1 MPLNTAFAKA
11 KETVLKVSAPLA
23 NAETATEPTD
33 VTIEL
38 SAAATAGD
46 TSLTVTALP
55 AALKANN
62 ILTFTWG
69 TGNSVDVLIT
79 ANADVGATT
88 VSVDAVSG
96 DVGDGVPAIDVS
108 ATATFDQLYRVAG
121 TETADFTKAEGVT
134 TYTSN
139 TYDSANAVVYDTAT
153 IDTASWS
160 ISRAGRAKNS
170 DFGYVQCVEAAFQH
184 KPVWVKLERPG
195 EDNEIAVIY
204 EGVAWVTGYNDTGAS
219 TALNDGGWTFQGNGK
234 VYYTRLTTV

>member
-1 MPLNTAFAKA
+1 MPLDTTFAKS
-11 KETVLKVSAPLA
+11 KETVLKVSTPYA
-23 NAETATEPTD
+23 NADTATEPAD
-33 VTIEL
+33 VTISL
-38 SAAATAGD
+38 TGAATAGD
-46 TSLTVTALP
+46 TTLAVNALP

-79 ANADVGATT
+79 ANADAGATT
-88 VSVDAVSG
+88 VSVDSVAG
-96 DVGDGVPAIDVS
+96 DVGDGIPAIDIS

-121 TETADFTKAEGVT
+121 TETADLTLTEGVT

-139 TYDSANAVVYDTAT
+139 TYDSANAIVYDTAT

-170 DFGYVQCVEAAFQH
+170 DFGYSQCATAAFDK

-195 EDNEIAVIY
+195 ENNEIAVIY
-204 EGVAWVTGYNDTGAS
+204 EGVAWVTGFNDTGAA
-219 TALNDGGWTFQGNGK
+219 TALNDAGWTFQGNSK
-234 VYYTRLTTV
+234 IFRTVLTTP